1 METKEFVSYEI
12 PVTQVHVQSE
22 LDAQILGKRCGLYV
36 TMETGPLHQ
45 LVFFENACACL
56 TEQLRPLL
64 EPYFG
69 KPLCV
74 CGLGNLDVPHDAL
87 GPEAA
92 RRFQPGAYESFS
104 LRSNFERVTVICP
117 GVKALTNM
125 SSETII
131 SSVASGMGAACVLA
145 IDASACTDIERLCS
159 TVQLTNSGMQT
170 YWGTT
175 DLSLSTLGV
184 PVISIC
190 VPTAIRMAD
199 LGGERPVDRELFLT
213 PTHISSVINV
223 ASFILACA
231 ITQVVYPELDYESC
245 KQYIELFLHDIA

>member
-1 METKEFVSYEI
+1 MYHEI

-22 LDAQILGKRCGLYV
+22 QDAEILGKRRGLYV

-56 TEQLRPLL
+56 AEQLQPLL
-64 EPYFG
+64 KPYFG
-69 KPLCV
+69 KPLRV
-74 CGLGNLDVPHDAL
+74 CGLGNLDIPYGAL
-87 GPEAA
+87 GPETT
-92 RRFQPGAYESFS
+92 RRFRPGAYESFS
-104 LRSNFERVTVICP
+104 LQSNFERVAVICP
-117 GVKALTNM
+117 SVSALTNL

-131 SSVASGMGAACVLA
+131 SSVAFGMSAACVLA

-159 TVQLTNSGMQT
+159 TIQLTSSGMQT
-170 YWGTT
+170 YWGTA

-199 LGGERPVDRELFLT
+199 LVGVGARPADYELFLT
-213 PTHISSVINV
+213 PTHISGVINV
-223 ASFILACA
+223 ASFI
-231 ITQVVYPELDYESC
+231 
-245 KQYIELFLHDIA
+245 